1 MNAYSFF
8 RRGFAARLAETFLE
22 ADSGER
28 QQDDIWEKAV
38 LMADHSQNHLR

>member
-28 QQDDIWEKAV
+28 YAY
-38 LMADHSQNHLR
+38 ADLERETARVA